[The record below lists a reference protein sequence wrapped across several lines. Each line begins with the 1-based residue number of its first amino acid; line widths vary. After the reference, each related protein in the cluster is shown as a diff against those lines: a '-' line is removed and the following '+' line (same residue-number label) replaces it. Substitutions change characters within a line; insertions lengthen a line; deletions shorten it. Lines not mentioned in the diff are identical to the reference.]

1 MEMKPRFCISWF
13 TQQKVFKRRES
24 HPLRDTTL
32 ASGNRHRQKE
42 VEVVKNK
49 QAVRRSVGKLKEKNM
64 KPRFQKRVKEL
75 INVDA
80 TNVWNTFKNGILQAF
95 DEVCRKK
102 KGRKNQRIRGGGMK
116 R

>member
-1 MEMKPRFCISWF
+1 M
-13 TQQKVFKRRES
+13 
-24 HPLRDTTL
+24 

-64 KPRFQKRVKEL
+64 KPRFQEKVKEL
-75 INVDA
+75 IDVDA
-80 TNVWNTFKNGILQAF
+80 TNLWNTFTNVILQAC

-102 KGRKNQRIRGGGMK
+102 KDRKNQRIRGGGMK